1 MKNFPKLAL
10 PIRYLPGHQAIR
22 GAGVGAGL
30 TPPLVTA
37 VILHYGWRAT
47 ASLTPLIAAH
57 FGWEMSFFVAA
68 LLAMMGALA
77 WLIVDPKRSLL
88 TQQSLGHNP
97 DVYKLNQSEHRQ
109 RNK

>member
-10 PIRYLPGHQAIR
+10 PIRYLPGHQPIR
-22 GAGVGAGL
+22 GVGVGAGL

-57 FGWEMSFFVAA
+57 FGWEMFFVAA
-68 LLAMMGALA
+68 LLAIMGALA
-77 WLIVDPKRSLL
+77 WLLVDPKRSLL
-88 TQQSLGHNP
+88 TPQTLTSPSRRL
-97 DVYKLNQSEHRQ
+97 
-109 RNK
+109 